1 MCKGKYDFIALMSS
15 IAEVTHTW
23 KVFAYKN
30 VNSKWVAKVVV
41 DKLIPINNV
50 NLSEITN
57 YGMAPLK

>member
-1 MCKGKYDFIALMSS
+1 MKTLNDI
-15 IAEVTHTW
+15 TTW

-30 VNSKWVAKVVV
+30 VNSKWVARVVV